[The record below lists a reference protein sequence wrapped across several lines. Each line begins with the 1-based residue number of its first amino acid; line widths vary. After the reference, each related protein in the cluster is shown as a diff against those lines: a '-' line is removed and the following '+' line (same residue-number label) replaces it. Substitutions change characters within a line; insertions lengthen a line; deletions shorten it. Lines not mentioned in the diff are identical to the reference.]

1 MLINVEFDQHLKQI
15 NNWYIKESII
25 ISWIDYRP
33 NELLPRHDLTLKEK
47 KYYDNKIKNFKSFK
61 MTYLIISYRN
71 S

>member
-33 NELLPRHDLTLKEK
+33 NELLPRLDLTLKEK
-47 KYYDNKIKNFKSFK
+47 KLWQQNKKI
-61 MTYLIISYRN
+61 
-71 S
+71 